1 MFQPLPGGAGL
12 VPVLPQLPLMLPQPT
27 ENRTTSPSLLTVLLV
42 DDDPDW
48 RQTLKAGLEREG
60 CRVVAIGRP
69 EWLLPA
75 IDLHQPDVLI
85 LDVHLP
91 GASGLD
97 LLRAVG
103 RRWPSLFTIVTTAF
117 GGSSVEDVARRLGAS
132 AYLDK
137 PFRVSALLDE
147 IRRVPRPRPE

>member
-1 MFQPLPGGAGL
+1 MPR
-12 VPVLPQLPLMLPQPT
+12 QPT
-27 ENRTTSPSLLTVLLV
+27 DKNATSLSTLSVLLV

-48 RQTLKAGLEREG
+48 RHTLKSGLEPEG
-60 CRVVAIGRP
+60 FRVVALGRA

-103 RRWPSLFTIVTTAF
+103 RRWPALFTIVTTAF
-117 GGSSVEDVARRLGAS
+117 GGASIEHTARRLGAS
-132 AYLDK
+132 AYFDK
-137 PFRVSALLDE
+137 PFRMSALIE
-147 IRRVPRPRPE
+147 EMRRVRRPGRE

>member
-1 MFQPLPGGAGL
+1 MC
-12 VPVLPQLPLMLPQPT
+12 PQPA
-27 ENRTTSPSLLTVLLV
+27 ENETTSLSMLTVLLV

-60 CRVVAIGRP
+60 FRVVALGRA

-75 IDLHQPDVLI
+75 IDLHQPDVVI

-91 GASGLD
+91 GTSGLD
-97 LLRAVG
+97 LLRTIG
-103 RRWPSLFTIVTTAF
+103 RRWPALFTIVTTAF
-117 GGSSVEDVARRLGAS
+117 GGSSVEDVARRRGAS

-137 PFRVSALLDE
+137 PFRVSALLEE
-147 IRRVPRPRPE
+147 IRRVPHLNRE

>member
-1 MFQPLPGGAGL
+1 M
-12 VPVLPQLPLMLPQPT
+12 VPQPA
-27 ENRTTSPSLLTVLLV
+27 ENETTSLSMLTVLLV

-60 CRVVAIGRP
+60 FRVVALGRA

-75 IDLHQPDVLI
+75 IDLHQPDVVI

-91 GASGLD
+91 GTSGLD
-97 LLRAVG
+97 LLGTIG
-103 RRWPSLFTIVTTAF
+103 RRWPALFTIVTTAF
-117 GGSSVEDVARRLGAS
+117 GGSSVEDVARRRGAS

-137 PFRVSALLDE
+137 PFRVSTLLDE
-147 IRRVPRPRPE
+147 IRRVPHPNRE

>member
-1 MFQPLPGGAGL
+1 
-12 VPVLPQLPLMLPQPT
+12 MLPRPT
-27 ENRTTSPSLLTVLLV
+27 GNKTKSPPLLTVLLV

-48 RQTLKAGLEREG
+48 RHTLKTGLEREG
-60 CRVVAIGRP
+60 LRVVAIGRA
-69 EWLLPA
+69 EWLRSA

-97 LLRAVG
+97 LLHTIG
-103 RRWPSLFTIVTTAF
+103 LRWPHLFTIVTTAF

-137 PFRVSALLDE
+137 PFRVSALLEE
-147 IRRVPRPRPE
+147 IRRAPRPIRE